1 MVYTA
6 ISRKVFAKSAC
17 DIPERYCGWFSVHCS
32 SKKFA
37 RMARKTMDVCLRV
50 LKGSKESR
58 LDSYSVRNTV
68 LLIPHITFRYCP
80 MHIFSD
86 NLSQNSCM
94 QDVCHVTPV
103 LWPLSV
109 VQWRSIDLD

>member
-37 RMARKTMDVCLRV
+37 RMARKTMDVCLGV
-50 LKGSKESR
+50 LKGSKKSR
-58 LDSYSVRNTV
+58 LDSYSIRNTV
-68 LLIPHITFRYCP
+68 LLIPHITFRYCH
-80 MHIFSD
+80 MHIFSEIAPFSKELYAGC
-86 NLSQNSCM
+86 LSHDPSLVASLCS
-94 QDVCHVTPV
+94 
-103 LWPLSV
+103 SV
-109 VQWRSIDLD
+109 EEH